1 MCNNKL
7 FLKHDICAR
16 RDSKLLKLQGELGH
30 RGKGIYWDILEYL
43 AEYMHDQGTPW
54 VEFNP
59 KTIAVAIG
67 ARSPKEVH
75 RVITDFDLFIF
86 DSEDGNPVL
95 GCVFSSRRMKEEFGG
110 IVKSKSPREVSEE
123 ISRVRREAG
132 LKGGTRSKGGGRPR
146 KEASFIEEKTSK
158 KQANDTEKTSKN
170 KQTEENKQAKTS
182 KKQAN
187 DTEKTSKMGGRGDKS
202 PKDLKTERC
211 EEDIAPSGV
220 GDGFSNSEQGESG
233 EGENEAKTIPLKE
246 TYQEAYRRIG
256 ATDADY
262 GPEGL
267 ATSGTLLPVV
277 SVYEEVR
284 KEYPDLPPSPDY
296 DPNMFYQAKELM
308 DSWGSGPQFR
318 ERLRKA
324 LVKACSSAFLRS
336 KKSNLYK
343 YMWLTKLS
351 NLEKIEAGNYDDDCS
366 RPKQTKAQPY
376 SNQEWAEKKTKPLD
390 TEMQQLLEEVN
401 RKD

>member
-16 RDSKLLKLQGELGH
+16 RDPKLLKLQGELGH

-43 AEYMHDQGTPW
+43 AEYMHEQGTSW

-110 IVKSKSPREVSEE
+110 IVKSKSSKEVSEE

-132 LKGGTRSKGGGRPR
+132 LKGGARSKGGGRPR
-146 KEASFIEEKTSK
+146 KEASFIEEETSK
-158 KQANDTEKTSKN
+158 KQANDTEETSKN

-187 DTEKTSKMGGRGDKS
+187 DTEETSKTGGRGDKS

-211 EEDIAPSGV
+211 KEDIAPSGV
-220 GDGFSNSEQGESG
+220 GDGFSNSEQGDSG
-233 EGENEAKTIPLKE
+233 EGENEAKTIPLNE
-246 TYQEAYRRIG
+246 TYQDAYRRIG

-262 GPEGL
+262 GPDGL

-296 DPNMFYQAKELM
+296 APNMFYQAKELM

-336 KKSNLYK
+336 KKNNLYK

-366 RPKQTKAQPY
+366 RPKQAKAQPY
-376 SNQEWAEKKTKPLD
+376 SNEEWSEKKTKPLD
-390 TEMQQLLEEVN
+390 TEMQQLLDEVN